1 MVIAPRSTYTA
12 GAMNRQLYPTDIT
25 DAEWSYLAPHLP
37 MPKARGRPRLHSVRE
52 ILNAIFYAL
61 RSGCAWRLLPHD
73 LPPWKTVYHYFRLW
87 RVQGLWG
94 KLHAALYAAVRS
106 KAGRDPNPSAAIID
120 SQSVKTTVVGGP
132 RGYDGGKKINGRKR
146 HVLVDTQG
154 LIIRALVH
162 PADLADR
169 DGAKLLLAPLQDQL
183 PRLQH
188 IWADSAYAGK
198 CAEWVQATLGWTL
211 EIVKHW
217 WTGVRWVWVGPG
229 QEPPTIPRGFQVLPR
244 RWVVER
250 TFAWLVLY
258 RRLAKDYEELPATGE
273 ALIYVAMAR
282 LMVRRLAH

>member
-1 MVIAPRSTYTA
+1 
-12 GAMNRQLYPTDIT
+12 MNRQLYPTDIT

-87 RVQGLWG
+87 RVQGLWE

-258 RRLAKDYEELPATGE
+258 RRLAKDDEELPATGE

>member
-1 MVIAPRSTYTA
+1 
-12 GAMNRQLYPTDIT
+12 MNRQLYPTDIT

>member
-1 MVIAPRSTYTA
+1 
-12 GAMNRQLYPTDIT
+12 MNRQLYPTDIT

-87 RVQGLWG
+87 RVQGLWE

-154 LIIRALVH
+154 LIIRVLVH

>member
-1 MVIAPRSTYTA
+1 
-12 GAMNRQLYPTDIT
+12 MNRQLYPTDIT

-73 LPPWKTVYHYFRLW
+73 LPPWKTVYHDFRLW
-87 RVQGLWG
+87 RVQGLWEE
-94 KLHAALYAAVRS
+94 LHAALYAAVRS

-132 RGYDGGKKINGRKR
+132 RGDDGGKKLNGRKR

>member
-1 MVIAPRSTYTA
+1 
-12 GAMNRQLYPTDIT
+12 MNRQLYPTDIT

-132 RGYDGGKKINGRKR
+132 RGDDGGKNINGRKR
-146 HVLVDTQG
+146 HVLVDTQKG
-154 LIIRALVH
+154 
-162 PADLADR
+162 
-169 DGAKLLLAPLQDQL
+169 
-183 PRLQH
+183 
-188 IWADSAYAGK
+188 
-198 CAEWVQATLGWTL
+198 
-211 EIVKHW
+211 
-217 WTGVRWVWVGPG
+217 
-229 QEPPTIPRGFQVLPR
+229 
-244 RWVVER
+244 
-250 TFAWLVLY
+250 
-258 RRLAKDYEELPATGE
+258 
-273 ALIYVAMAR
+273 
-282 LMVRRLAH
+282 

>member
-1 MVIAPRSTYTA
+1 
-12 GAMNRQLYPTDIT
+12 MNRQRYPTDLT
-25 DAEWSYLAPHLP
+25 DAEWRALEPHVP
-37 MPKARGRPRLHSVRE
+37 APKAVGRPRRHTVRE
-52 ILNAIFYAL
+52 ILNAIFYIL
-61 RSGCAWRLLPHD
+61 RSGCTWRLLPRD

-87 RVQGLWG
+87 RVQGLWER
-94 KLHAALYAAVRS
+94 LHAELHIAVRVQG
-106 KAGRDPNPSAAIID
+106 GRDPEPSAAIID
-120 SQSVKTTVVGGP
+120 SQSVKTSLVGGP

-146 HVLVDTQG
+146 HLLVDTQG

-169 DGAKLLLAPLQDQL
+169 DGAKLLLAPLKSQL

-198 CAEWVQATLGWTL
+198 CAEWVHTTLGWTL

-229 QEPPTIPRGFQVLPR
+229 QAPPTVPSGFQVLPR

-250 TFAWLVLY
+250 TFAWLLMF
-258 RRLAKDYEELPATGE
+258 RRLSKDYEELPETSE
-273 ALIYVAMAR
+273 ALIYLAMSR
-282 LMVRRLAH
+282 LMVKRLAHT

>member
-1 MVIAPRSTYTA
+1 
-12 GAMNRQLYPTDIT
+12 MNRQLYPTDIT

-87 RVQGLWG
+87 RVQGLWE

>member
-25 DAEWSYLAPHLP
+25 DAAWSYWAPHLP

-52 ILNAIFYAL
+52 ILHAMFHAW
-61 RSGCAWRLLPHD
+61 RRGCAWRLLPHD
-73 LPPWKTVYHYFRLW
+73 LPPWKTVYHYVRLW
-87 RVQGLWG
+87 RVQGLWET
-94 KLHAALYAAVRS
+94 LHAALYAAVRS

-169 DGAKLLLAPLQDQL
+169 DGAKLWLAPLQDQR

-198 CAEWVQATLGWTL
+198 CAEWVQATWGWTL
-211 EIVKHW
+211 DIVKHW

-229 QEPPTIPRGFQVLPR
+229 QEPPTMPRGFPVWPR

-250 TFAWLVLY
+250 TCAWLVLY

-273 ALIYVAMAR
+273 ALISVAMAR

>member
-1 MVIAPRSTYTA
+1 MT
-12 GAMNRQLYPTDIT
+12 RQPYATDLT
-25 DAEWSYLAPHLP
+25 DAEWRQLAPHVP
-37 MPKARGRPRLHSVRE
+37 PAKVGGRRRHHSVRD
-52 ILNAIFYAL
+52 ILNGIFYIL

-87 RVQGLWG
+87 RVQGLWER
-94 KLHAALYAAVRS
+94 LHAALYAAVRS
-106 KAGRDPNPSAAIID
+106 KAGRDPNPSAAILD
-120 SQSVKTTVVGGP
+120 SQSVKTTMVGGP
-132 RGYDGGKKINGRKR
+132 RGYDGGKKVNGRKG

-217 WTGVRWVWVGPG
+217 WTGLRWVWVAPG
-229 QEPPTIPRGFQVLPR
+229 QEPPTIPSGFHVLPR

-250 TFAWLVLY
+250 TFAWLVTY
-258 RRLAKDYEELPATGE
+258 RRLSKDFEELPETIE
-273 ALIYVAMAR
+273 ALMYIAMSR
-282 LMVRRLAH
+282 LMVKRLAS

>member
-73 LPPWKTVYHYFRLW
+73 LPPWKTVSHYLRLW

-258 RRLAKDYEELPATGE
+258 RRLAKDDEELPATGE